1 MLFRVFISSICLI
14 NRMRTENTH
23 IYEPDGSLLLKYI
36 RNTASEEERGKV
48 ESWLKKDSK
57 HENIM
62 LQLARIYHMIRTQ
75 ERIKERNVLKVYK
88 KIQKSI
94 EEKSI
99 NKYYL
104 CWSQL
109 KYIYSIA
116 ASIALLCVFIGGYCI
131 LEEREK
137 ILSFNLLKENE
148 YRECKDILLIT
159 DEDEVSIN
167 KDDVFIEYDTSG
179 KANIEQFAYKCKR
192 NRIEKKYNG
201 KKDQASMMAMQEET
215 QAVYEKYGVSM
226 MGSCVQMLIQMPLLF
241 ALYRVFLNV
250 PAYVSGIKNL
260 FTQPLGGN
268 ATSLVDGIMATE
280 GYQDTMTNLVSTLK
294 ITTQPVANFT
304 VSDPTA
310 IANSIVDVTYKMNS
324 SGWDALKDA
333 FPALSSEISSTYET
347 VSHVNNFFGMNI
359 SDTPLHVITSSFSA
373 GAYLMVIAALLV
385 PIISYL
391 TQVLNIKLMPQA
403 TASGNDQSDAMA
415 QQMKMMNRMMPLF
428 SLVMCFTVPVGLGI
442 YWIAGAVVRV
452 VQQYFLNKHFEKMNL
467 EDIIKKNQEKAKK
480 KREKM
485 GIAENQISNAAKMN
499 TRQMVDANKKQLSSA
514 EKELEIEK
522 ANAAKSKAK
531 AGSMSAKANMV
542 REFNERNNRK

>member
-1 MLFRVFISSICLI
+1 
-14 NRMRTENTH
+14 
-23 IYEPDGSLLLKYI
+23 
-36 RNTASEEERGKV
+36 
-48 ESWLKKDSK
+48 
-57 HENIM
+57 
-62 LQLARIYHMIRTQ
+62 
-75 ERIKERNVLKVYK
+75 
-88 KIQKSI
+88 
-94 EEKSI
+94 
-99 NKYYL
+99 
-104 CWSQL
+104 
-109 KYIYSIA
+109 
-116 ASIALLCVFIGGYCI
+116 
-131 LEEREK
+131 
-137 ILSFNLLKENE
+137 
-148 YRECKDILLIT
+148 
-159 DEDEVSIN
+159 
-167 KDDVFIEYDTSG
+167 
-179 KANIEQFAYKCKR
+179 
-192 NRIEKKYNG
+192 
-201 KKDQASMMAMQEET
+201 
-215 QAVYEKYGVSM
+215 M

-241 ALYRVFLNV
+241 ALYRVFMNV

-294 ITTQPVANFT
+294 IMTQPVANFT

-542 REFNERNNRK
+542 RDFNERNNRK

>member
-1 MLFRVFISSICLI
+1 MDFLSLTQSNWFLVGPVAKVLGVVM
-14 NRMRTENTH
+14 NG
-23 IYEPDGSLLLKYI
+23 IYEFLDMFGIASNGLAIILFTIIIKALMLPLSIKQQKFTKLNSIMAPELQQVQKKYANLDKSSPKYNEMLLKQ
-36 RNTASEEERGKV
+36 NEE
-48 ESWLKKDSK
+48 
-57 HENIM
+57 M
-62 LQLARIYHMIRTQ
+62 
-75 ERIKERNVLKVYK
+75 KEVY
-88 KIQKSI
+88 
-94 EEKSI
+94 
-99 NKYYL
+99 
-104 CWSQL
+104 
-109 KYIYSIA
+109 A
-116 ASIALLCVFIGGYCI
+116 
-131 LEEREK
+131 
-137 ILSFNLLKENE
+137 
-148 YRECKDILLIT
+148 
-159 DEDEVSIN
+159 
-167 KDDVFIEYDTSG
+167 
-179 KANIEQFAYKCKR
+179 
-192 NRIEKKYNG
+192 
-201 KKDQASMMAMQEET
+201 
-215 QAVYEKYGVSM
+215 KYGTSPT
-226 MGSCVQMLIQMPLLF
+226 GGCVQMLIQMPLLF
-241 ALYRVFLNV
+241 ALYRVFMNV

-542 REFNERNNRK
+542 RDFNERNNRK

>member
-1 MLFRVFISSICLI
+1 MSEMLLTAYDGAILGPIAKLLGWVMNGVYYLMDQIGIGNVGLSII
-14 NRMRTENTH
+14 IFTII
-23 IYEPDGSLLLKYI
+23 IYLLLFPLTYKQQ
-36 RNTASEEERGKV
+36 KF
-48 ESWLKKDSK
+48 SK
-57 HENIM
+57 
-62 LQLARIYHMIRTQ
+62 LS
-75 ERIKERNVLKVYK
+75 
-88 KIQKSI
+88 QKMQP
-94 EEKSI
+94 ELNAI
-99 NKYYL
+99 NK
-104 CWSQL
+104 
-109 KYIYSIA
+109 KY
-116 ASIALLCVFIGGYCI
+116 
-131 LEEREK
+131 
-137 ILSFNLLKENE
+137 
-148 YRECKDILLIT
+148 
-159 DEDEVSIN
+159 
-167 KDDVFIEYDTSG
+167 
-179 KANIEQFAYKCKR
+179 Q
-192 NRIEKKYNG
+192 G
-201 KKDQASMMAMQEET
+201 KKDQASMMAMQQET

-241 ALYRVFLNV
+241 ALYRVFMNV

-403 TASGNDQSDAMA
+403 NTGDNDQMA
-415 QQMKMMNRMMPLF
+415 RQMKSMNTMMPLM
-428 SLVMCFTVPVGLGI
+428 SLFFCFITPTGLGI
-442 YWIAGAVVRV
+442 YWIASAVVRA
-452 VQQYFLNKHFEKMNL
+452 VQQFFVNKHIQNL
-467 EDIIKKNQEKAKK
+467 DLDDIIKKNQEKAKQ

-485 GIAENQISNAAKMN
+485 GISEDQIRQAAQMK
-499 TRQMVDANKKQLSSA
+499 TRSIESKANYVSSA
-514 EKELEIEK
+514 EKELQLEK
-522 ANAAKSKAK
+522 ARQAQNNAKP
-531 AGSMSAKANMV
+531 GSLASKANMV
-542 REFNERNNRK
+542 RDFNEKNKVIVDEIMDKLFDNEFKLLYIL

>member
-1 MLFRVFISSICLI
+1 MSEMLLTAYDGAILGPIAKLLGWVMNGVYYLMDQIGIGNVGLSII
-14 NRMRTENTH
+14 IFTII
-23 IYEPDGSLLLKYI
+23 IYLLLFPLTYKQQ
-36 RNTASEEERGKV
+36 KF
-48 ESWLKKDSK
+48 SK
-57 HENIM
+57 
-62 LQLARIYHMIRTQ
+62 LS
-75 ERIKERNVLKVYK
+75 
-88 KIQKSI
+88 QKMQP
-94 EEKSI
+94 ELNAI
-99 NKYYL
+99 NK
-104 CWSQL
+104 
-109 KYIYSIA
+109 KY
-116 ASIALLCVFIGGYCI
+116 
-131 LEEREK
+131 
-137 ILSFNLLKENE
+137 
-148 YRECKDILLIT
+148 
-159 DEDEVSIN
+159 
-167 KDDVFIEYDTSG
+167 
-179 KANIEQFAYKCKR
+179 Q
-192 NRIEKKYNG
+192 G
-201 KKDQASMMAMQEET
+201 KKDQASMMAMQQET

-241 ALYRVFLNV
+241 ALYRVFMNV
-250 PAYVSGIKNL
+250 PAHVSGIKNL

-294 ITTQPVANFT
+294 ITTQPIANFT

-391 TQVLNIKLMPQA
+391 TQVL
-403 TASGNDQSDAMA
+403 
-415 QQMKMMNRMMPLF
+415 
-428 SLVMCFTVPVGLGI
+428 
-442 YWIAGAVVRV
+442 
-452 VQQYFLNKHFEKMNL
+452 QYFLNKHFEKMNL

>member
-1 MLFRVFISSICLI
+1 MDFLSLTQSNWFLVGPVAKVLGVVM
-14 NRMRTENTH
+14 NG
-23 IYEPDGSLLLKYI
+23 IYEFLDMFGIASIGLAIILFTIIIKALMLPLSIKQQKFTKLNSIMAPELQQVQKKYANLDKSSPKYNEMLLKQ
-36 RNTASEEERGKV
+36 NEE
-48 ESWLKKDSK
+48 
-57 HENIM
+57 M
-62 LQLARIYHMIRTQ
+62 
-75 ERIKERNVLKVYK
+75 KEVY
-88 KIQKSI
+88 
-94 EEKSI
+94 
-99 NKYYL
+99 
-104 CWSQL
+104 
-109 KYIYSIA
+109 A
-116 ASIALLCVFIGGYCI
+116 
-131 LEEREK
+131 
-137 ILSFNLLKENE
+137 
-148 YRECKDILLIT
+148 
-159 DEDEVSIN
+159 
-167 KDDVFIEYDTSG
+167 
-179 KANIEQFAYKCKR
+179 
-192 NRIEKKYNG
+192 
-201 KKDQASMMAMQEET
+201 
-215 QAVYEKYGVSM
+215 KYGTSPT
-226 MGSCVQMLIQMPLLF
+226 GGCVQMLIQMPLLF
-241 ALYRVFLNV
+241 ALYRVFMNV

-542 REFNERNNRK
+542 RDFNERNNRK

>member
-1 MLFRVFISSICLI
+1 MLVLTKSHDFFSFGPVADILGWIMELLFRFTNLFGIMNIGLSIILFTLVIKLI
-14 NRMRTENTH
+14 LFPLTV
-23 IYEPDGSLLLKYI
+23 K
-36 RNTASEEERGKV
+36 
-48 ESWLKKDSK
+48 
-57 HENIM
+57 
-62 LQLARIYHMIRTQ
+62 Q
-75 ERIKERNVLKVYK
+75 
-88 KIQKSI
+88 QKSSKLMAVMQPEMNAI
-94 EEKSI
+94 QQ
-99 NKYYL
+99 KY
-104 CWSQL
+104 
-109 KYIYSIA
+109 K
-116 ASIALLCVFIGGYCI
+116 G
-131 LEEREK
+131 K
-137 ILSFNLLKENE
+137 
-148 YRECKDILLIT
+148 T
-159 DEDEVSIN
+159 D
-167 KDDVFIEYDTSG
+167 
-179 KANIEQFAYKCKR
+179 Q
-192 NRIEKKYNG
+192 
-201 KKDQASMMAMQEET
+201 QSMMMQQQEMK
-215 QAVYEKYGVSM
+215 AVYEKYGTSM
-226 MGSCVQMLIQMPLLF
+226 TGGCVQMLIQMPLLF
-241 ALYRVFLNV
+241 ALYRVFMNV

-542 REFNERNNRK
+542 RDFNERNNRK

>member
-1 MLFRVFISSICLI
+1 MDQIGIGNVGLSII
-14 NRMRTENTH
+14 IFTII
-23 IYEPDGSLLLKYI
+23 IYLLLFPLTYKQQ
-36 RNTASEEERGKV
+36 KF
-48 ESWLKKDSK
+48 SK
-57 HENIM
+57 
-62 LQLARIYHMIRTQ
+62 LS
-75 ERIKERNVLKVYK
+75 
-88 KIQKSI
+88 QKMQP
-94 EEKSI
+94 ELNAI
-99 NKYYL
+99 NK
-104 CWSQL
+104 
-109 KYIYSIA
+109 KY
-116 ASIALLCVFIGGYCI
+116 
-131 LEEREK
+131 
-137 ILSFNLLKENE
+137 
-148 YRECKDILLIT
+148 
-159 DEDEVSIN
+159 
-167 KDDVFIEYDTSG
+167 
-179 KANIEQFAYKCKR
+179 Q
-192 NRIEKKYNG
+192 G
-201 KKDQASMMAMQEET
+201 KKDQASMMAMQQET

-226 MGSCVQMLIQMPLLF
+226 MGSCVQMPLLF
-241 ALYRVFLNV
+241 ALYRVFMNV

-542 REFNERNNRK
+542 RDFNERNNRK